1 MRITDLTLTNQLSGS
16 LQSQEQTINNL
27 QNQLGSGTSLLTP
40 SSNPIAVSNV
50 LNYQNQL
57 SQVNAQQ
64 NNVTTAQ
71 SWLGLANSA
80 ASQTVS
86 TMQQLRTTL
95 LQALNSGVNNAQ
107 SYNAM
112 AQQVQGTVKELLGL
126 ANSSYGQTQIFAG
139 TALVNQAFSSS
150 GTYNGNSTSFT
161 IDVGS
166 GAPVSA
172 SVPGDQLFGG
182 GTSGVQSIFT
192 TIQNIVTNLQAGPGA
207 ASYAGLQADMTA
219 LNANLSQAGLAAD
232 RIGESLQQVNA
243 ASTAN
248 QSTSTELQTAI
259 SNLGSVNIANVS
271 TTLQA
276 DLTSYQA
283 ALYAVSKAVPETLAQ
298 FIN

>member
-27 QNQLGSGTSLLTP
+27 DNQLGSGTSLLTP

-71 SWLGLANSA
+71 SWLGLANGA

-86 TMQQLRTTL
+86 VMQQIQSTV

-107 SYNAM
+107 TYNSM
-112 AQQVQGTVKELLGL
+112 AQQVQGAVKELLGL
-126 ANSSYGQTQIFAG
+126 ANTSYGQTQIFAG
-139 TALVNQAFSSS
+139 TASVSQAFSAT
-150 GTYNGNSTSFT
+150 GAYNGNATAFT

-166 GAPVSA
+166 GSPVAA

-182 GTSGVQSIFT
+182 GTSGIQSIFT

-207 ASYAGLQADMTA
+207 ASYAGLQSDMTA
-219 LNANLSQAGLAAD
+219 LTANLNQAGIAAD
-232 RIGESLQQVNA
+232 SIGESLQQVNA

-259 SNLGSVNIANVS
+259 SNLGSVNIPSVS